1 MLRTIHLHGRLG
13 KRFGKRHIL
22 AVSSPAEA
30 VRALGMQNPGF
41 LDHIRKGRYEV
52 RIGDLPL
59 GEDQLTL
66 SAGRERHIHITPAAA
81 MAGIETIL
89 LIGLAI
95 VTVATVAFTFLAMPK
110 PPKPGDRENATKQ
123 DSFIFDGPVN
133 STEQGHPVPVV
144 YGRMRVGSVVA
155 SAGIA
160 TTDLNATAAEADPG
174 HVGYTAGVGGGI
186 YGREWTNVQ
195 LAKGGGGG
203 KGGGSQRSAQED
215 PNTLQSQALARVV
228 DIVSEGEIVGLV
240 DGLKSIYF
248 DSTPVQNP
256 DDSFNFA
263 GLTVEERLG
272 LPDQTPMPGFSQTE
286 NSYAIDAPIKQ
297 TTGPVVRR
305 LLNDDADVCR
315 VTIGLPRL
323 FKQDTTN
330 GDLKQHSVE
339 IAIDY
344 QSNNGGFT
352 EVLTHTFS
360 GKTNSPYQRS
370 FDIRLTGPGPHDIR
384 VRRLSPD
391 AELASIEDSTNL
403 DLLTEIVEAKLIYP
417 DTALFGLSIDARQFG
432 TNIPTRSYEIKG
444 LIIEVPTNYNPET
457 RTYTGI
463 WDGTFKRAWTDNPAW
478 IYRDIIVNRRYG
490 LGRRIPE
497 TAVDKWGL
505 YAISQHCDE
514 LVPDGQGGQQP
525 RYTLN
530 VCIKSAEGAYDVLAS
545 IAGAFRGWVFWGS
558 GSIIAEQDRPEDPSV
573 LVAPANVVD
582 GKISY
587 DRITPLEKRR
597 SVVIMYWNDPED
609 GYRLTPEIVERPDLI
624 ARFGWRPGEDLTAY
638 GCTNRA
644 EARRKALWV
653 FEDEDSGNTSASY
666 QVGDDHSFVSPGR
679 IAEIADPRY
688 SVARRGGRVKAAS
701 ANSVTIDAPFTIEAG
716 RTYTLG
722 VTLPNGTVSK
732 RAITN
737 AAGAHTV
744 INLGGAAYAAV
755 PIAGAIWTIES
766 DQIANRQFRVR
777 AITTDEA
784 PYSVRAISHDPN
796 KFARVEQGRDLPEVN
811 FLVPIDGPLGMP
823 SEIKATEFLLRDG
836 NSASPAIRMSWTA
849 AADPR
854 VSGYQAQY
862 RRPGDGWT
870 ALSDGLDLGR
880 DIRNSE
886 PGVWGFRV
894 RAVDSLG
901 RRTAWLEATIT
912 IAAATEALPNVT
924 GLSIATDDVALTAA
938 LRWTAPVD
946 VRPLRFEIMRAATN
960 AFASAVSIG
969 ETDQREWPITEPGHY
984 WVRTA
989 FMAERSA
996 APPHIEATSG
1006 LMPNPQWGRIDN
1018 RPMNL
1023 SDLDATAAFDLN
1035 DVKADV
1041 ADLITTYGSTAS
1053 AAASASAAQGYA
1065 SAAQTAASN
1074 AATANS
1080 NAQSALTGA
1089 QTARDAAIAQANA
1102 ASGSASAAAGS
1113 ATTAT
1118 NQANAAA
1125 GSASSASGSATV
1137 ASTKAG
1143 EASVSASQAASS
1155 ASGAAGSAS
1164 AAQTSAVSASNS
1176 AASAIV
1182 TVAASMPADFGEGGR
1197 FFAMLTGSEE
1207 TASTPE
1213 QYYGYVSYPVTDQ
1226 GRVMHF
1232 SSAATGYNHVAVRKR
1247 IPVSSHARRY
1257 RITAKVRQMA
1267 NPSSGICWATLSIY
1281 GLTADYNLIVYGGFL
1296 DLYEAAPSLVIN
1308 NNITVA
1314 DGIVTLGV
1322 DFSLAANPVA
1332 DGNGNTAAFAVPS
1345 LYFVN
1350 AQNNYGV
1357 IGQPE
1362 IISMK
1367 VEDVT
1372 ESYASG
1378 LAASA
1383 AATSASNAAI
1393 SATNAGSSASAAQ
1406 TSATNASTSA
1416 GNAQTYANQAST
1428 SATNAAGSASTAST
1442 QATNAANSASAAAGS
1457 ASAASGSASTAAT
1470 QATNAANSASAAMA
1484 SQVSASSSTAA
1495 TYPSGFADP
1504 SQWINHGGWGG
1515 TATFSGGKALTSGA
1529 ASIRSTWKMPVD
1541 PAKTYKFEA
1550 RYKLTTIGAATPTAY
1565 IGPDRVNSDGTDFG
1579 IEAWVV
1585 GGAAYVASAGTVV
1598 TVSGTKTGA
1607 AIINGAD
1614 VAAMKLVV
1622 LVGYPYSDSV
1632 GEIISASIT
1641 DITESTSA
1649 ASSASAA
1656 ASSASSASTSAG
1668 SAGASATSAS
1678 NSANTASIQASNAAT
1693 SASAASGS
1701 AASASSSASSAATSA
1716 SLSASYSAKAQA
1728 NAQAVALTPN
1738 ARFQNGMTGWYGDTA
1753 GGGLY
1758 YAPYGNWI
1766 QSANGAS
1773 GVWAN
1778 NAGNFSYIYSEL
1790 IPIDPSR
1797 KYKIRGRVYSSG
1809 GGGIIYIGATSHD
1822 ANGTTIG
1829 ANAGQNYI
1837 ANWSGNTKAAGWHDI
1852 ESQVLTGAGANADD
1866 ANWFRAGTKQVRVLA
1881 FLNYGNIDAA
1891 QVFQLDS
1898 LWIEDVT
1905 DLEAASSY
1913 AGIAS
1918 TQASVAT
1925 ASAAAA
1931 QASAVLSASI
1941 GPNLRVR
1948 NPVFADWPNPA
1959 ATPANWTHSYGST
1972 AMATR
1977 IAGDTGNYAYDVT
1990 VGAAGQ
1996 HELYYTEGPGS
2007 IGPGWYVMELD
2018 IEHVSGNWQGAGCRL
2033 YVYDQYSNYLES
2045 NGINV
2050 ASDTDIA
2057 GTVLGYTP
2065 AARRYYFRK
2074 LCQFTNSAIK
2084 QFYFGFSGGGLL
2096 ENKSATGRE
2105 IIRRAGFR
2113 PATPSEI
2120 RDQTVLAPMQ
2130 ATVSTQSAA
2139 ITTLQGEAKAYWQV
2153 EGNAGTEALFFISAR
2168 ARAAY
2173 GDTPTS
2179 SVSFGAREVHIYN
2192 PAGANWKKALS
2203 VFGGNVVLS
2212 GGLTAGAFIR
2222 LGSGEGWPVAL
2233 QARDFLAADGD
2244 TVSFGTTLDS
2254 LPKLDFDDA
2263 GLAALGSGET
2273 YNLYA
2278 ENLTTTGFTA
2288 RLKIATPGGTTNYSK
2303 TASTTPGTGPTIQ
2316 IDKGADPDSDSGDYT
2331 FSFSGT
2337 VTVFN
2342 VFYSSG
2348 GGGGGGGQIP

>member
-13 KRFGKRHIL
+13 KRFGKRHEL

-41 LDHIRKGRYEV
+41 LDHVREGRYEV
-52 RIGDLPL
+52 RIGDIPL

-160 TTDLNATAAEADPG
+160 TTDLNAAGAEADPG

-186 YGREWTNVQ
+186 HGDEWSHVQ
-195 LAKGGGGG
+195 LAKGGGG

-228 DIVSEGEIVGLV
+228 DIVSEGEIGGLV

-256 DDSFNFA
+256 DNSFNFA

-297 TTGPVVRR
+297 VTGPVVRR
-305 LLNDDADVCR
+305 LLNDAADVCR

-330 GDLKQHSVE
+330 GDLKQHSVA

-391 AELASIEDSTNL
+391 AELASVEDSTNL
-403 DLLTEIVEAKLIYP
+403 DILTEIVEAKLIYP
-417 DTALFGLSIDARQFG
+417 DSALFGLSIDARQFG
-432 TNIPTRSYEIKG
+432 TSIPTRSYEIKG
-444 LIIEVPTNYNPET
+444 LIIEVPTNYDPVT

-505 YAISQHCDE
+505 YAIAQHCDE
-514 LVPDGQGGQQP
+514 LVPDGQGGYQP

-530 VCIKSAEGAYDVLAS
+530 VCIKSAEAAYDVLAS

-558 GSIIAEQDRPEDPSV
+558 GTIIAEQDRPEDPSV
-573 LVAPANVVD
+573 LVSLSNVVD

-597 SVVIMYWNDPED
+597 SVVVMYWNDPND
-609 GYRLTPEIVERPDLI
+609 GYRLTPEIVERPDLV

-653 FEDEDSGNTSASY
+653 FEDEDSGNTSAAY

-688 SVARRGGRVKAAS
+688 SVARRGGRIKAAT

-722 VTLPNGTVSK
+722 VILPDGTVSK

-737 AAGAHTV
+737 AAGAHSV
-744 INLGGAAYAAV
+744 INLGGAAFGAA
-755 PIAGAIWTIES
+755 PIAGAVWTIES
-766 DQIANRQFRVR
+766 DQIANRQFRIR
-777 AITTDEA
+777 GITTDEA
-784 PYSVRAISHDPN
+784 PYSVRAVSHDPN
-796 KFARVEQGRDLPEVN
+796 KFARVELGRDLPEVN
-811 FLVPIDGPLGMP
+811 FLAPISGPLGMP

-849 AADPR
+849 APDPR

-960 AFASAVSIG
+960 SFASAVSIG
-969 ETDQREWPITEPGHY
+969 ETDQREWPISEPGHY

-996 APPHIEATSG
+996 NPPHIEATSG

-1023 SDLDATAAFDLN
+1023 ADLDATAAFDLN

-1065 SAAQTAASN
+1065 SAAQTSATN
-1074 AATANS
+1074 AATANT
-1080 NAQSALTGA
+1080 NAQAALTSA
-1089 QTARDAAIAQANA
+1089 QGARDTAIAQANA

-1125 GSASSASGSATV
+1125 GSASSASGSANV

-1143 EASVSASQAASS
+1143 EASTSASQAATS

-1164 AAQTSAVSASNS
+1164 AAQTSATSAQTAYQNTLAIDRNGFFTNGGDGWEVASGTPVVVTAANGRSGLIRS
-1176 AASAIV
+1176 AANSLVYVLSKPYPIADASRVFEIKAGFR
-1182 TVAASMPADFGEGGR
+1182 VAAATTNPHIFYLGFVGIDASGTYLTHVDGTGNYPICPGHSFAFADGWIDRTARISKSGPTSAPYGGTPVIPAGAVAFKLI
-1197 FFAMLTGSEE
+1197 AMLNYPGTG
-1207 TASTPE
+1207 
-1213 QYYGYVSYPVTDQ
+1213 DQ
-1226 GRVMHF
+1226 PCDLDYF
-1232 SSAATGYNHVAVRKR
+1232 YAT
-1247 IPVSSHARRY
+1247 
-1257 RITAKVRQMA
+1257 
-1267 NPSSGICWATLSIY
+1267 
-1281 GLTADYNLIVYGGFL
+1281 
-1296 DLYEAAPSLVIN
+1296 
-1308 NNITVA
+1308 
-1314 DGIVTLGV
+1314 
-1322 DFSLAANPVA
+1322 
-1332 DGNGNTAAFAVPS
+1332 
-1345 LYFVN
+1345 
-1350 AQNNYGV
+1350 
-1357 IGQPE
+1357 
-1362 IISMK
+1362 
-1367 VEDVT
+1367 DVT
-1372 ESYASG
+1372 AEQAAQGYA
-1378 LAASA
+1378 AAS
-1383 AATSASNAAI
+1383 ATSASNAAI
-1393 SATNAGSSASAAQ
+1393 SASNAGASASAAQ
-1406 TSATNASTSA
+1406 TSATNAATSASNASTSA
-1416 GNAQTYANQAST
+1416 SQAST

-1442 QATNAANSASAAAGS
+1442 QASNAANSASAAAGS
-1457 ASAASGSASTAAT
+1457 ATAASGSASTAST
-1470 QATNAANSASAAMA
+1470 QATNAANSASAALA

-1495 TYPSGFADP
+1495 TFPSGFADP

-1515 TATFSGGKALTSGA
+1515 TASFSGGRAFSAGS
-1529 ASIRSTWKMPVD
+1529 ASIQSTWKMPVD
-1541 PAKTYKFEA
+1541 PARTYKFEV
-1550 RYKLTTIGAATPTAY
+1550 RYKLTTIGAQVPVAY
-1565 IGPDRVNSDGTDFG
+1565 IGPSRISSSGADIG
-1579 IEAWVV
+1579 IDYWVV
-1585 GGAAYVASAGTVV
+1585 GGAAYAVSAGTIV
-1598 TVSGTKTGA
+1598 TVSGQVSGA
-1607 AIINGAD
+1607 TIIGGAD
-1614 VAAMKLVV
+1614 VVAMKLVA
-1622 LVGYPYSDSV
+1622 LIGYPYSDSV
-1632 GEIISASIT
+1632 GEFISASIT
-1641 DITESTSA
+1641 DVTESVNA

-1678 NSANTASIQASNAAT
+1678 NSANTASTQASNAAT

-1701 AASASSSASSAATSA
+1701 AASASTSAGSAATSA
-1716 SLSASYSAKAQA
+1716 SLAASYSAKAQA
-1728 NAQAVALTPN
+1728 NAQAVAMTPN
-1738 ARFQNGMTGWYGDTA
+1738 ARFQNGMTGWYGDHT
-1753 GGGLY
+1753 GGALPSG
-1758 YAPYGNWI
+1758 YGSWS
-1766 QSANGAS
+1766 QSAQGAS
-1773 GVWAN
+1773 GVWGN
-1778 NAGNFSYIYSEL
+1778 NVGTSSYLYSEL
-1790 IPIDPSR
+1790 IPIDPAR

-1809 GGGIIYIGATSHD
+1809 NGGIIYVGATSH
-1822 ANGTTIG
+1822 G
-1829 ANAGQNYI
+1829 ADGAALGGNDGHNYI
-1837 ANWSGNTKAAGWHDI
+1837 IGFAGNTLSAGWHDI
-1852 ESQVLTGAGANADD
+1852 ESQVLTGEGVDANT
-1866 ANWFRAGTKQVRVLA
+1866 ANWFRGGTKQVRVLS
-1881 FLNYGNIDAA
+1881 FLNYGAFDAN
-1891 QVFQLDS
+1891 QSFLLDS

-1913 AGIAS
+1913 AGIAT
-1918 TQASVAT
+1918 TQATVAT

-1941 GPNLRVR
+1941 APGLRTK
-1948 NPVFADWPNPA
+1948 NPVFADWTNPA
-1959 ATPANWTHSYGST
+1959 AAPANWSHSYGIP

-1977 IAGDTGNYAYDVT
+1977 IAGDTGGYAYDVT
-1990 VGAAGQ
+1990 VGAASN
-1996 HELYYTEGPGS
+1996 HEIFYAEGPGS
-2007 IGPGWYVMELD
+2007 LGPGWYVMEVD

-2033 YVYDQYSNYLES
+2033 YAYDQYGSYLES
-2045 NGINV
+2045 NGINC
-2050 ASDTDIA
+2050 AYDLDISGA
-2057 GTVLGYTP
+2057 VLGYTP
-2065 AARRYYFRK
+2065 SPRRYYFRK
-2074 LCQFTNSAIK
+2074 LCQFTNAQIK
-2084 QFYFGFSGGGLL
+2084 QFYFGISGGGLY
-2096 ENKSATGRE
+2096 ENKTATGRE

-2168 ARAAY
+2168 ARTNY
-2173 GDTPTS
+2173 GDTPSS

-2192 PAGANWKKALS
+2192 PSGSNWKKALS

-2254 LPKLDFDDA
+2254 LPKLDFDTI
-2263 GLAALGSGET
+2263 GLAPLGSGET

-2288 RLKIATPGGTTNYSK
+2288 RLKISTPGSATNYSK

-2316 IDKGADPDSDSGDYT
+2316 IDKGADPDSDDGNYT

-2342 VFYSSG
+2342 TYYSSG
-2348 GGGGGGGQIP
+2348 GGGGGGGGGGQIP